1 MVIFLVE
8 VEVPEHVTEDNIRG
22 IFDFIHGSVLSLT
35 RAAEHRNEA
44 ESEEQTCPLCG
55 GKGSYH
61 NGREWQTC
69 INCKGTGHV

>member
-44 ESEEQTCPLCG
+44 DGEQTCPSCAG
-55 GKGSYH
+55 SGVWRKGETGEH
-61 NGREWQTC
+61 ECWQ
-69 INCKGTGHV
+69 CKGTGHV